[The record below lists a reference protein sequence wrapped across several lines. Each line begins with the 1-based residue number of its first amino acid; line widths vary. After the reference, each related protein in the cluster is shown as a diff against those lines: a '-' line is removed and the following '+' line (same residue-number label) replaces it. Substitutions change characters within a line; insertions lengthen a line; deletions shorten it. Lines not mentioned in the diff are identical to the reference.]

1 MENQLKVFNNADFGD
16 VRVIMQ
22 EGKPWFVGKDVASA
36 LGYLKP
42 ENAIANHVDDE
53 DKTSTL
59 IQGRGS
65 NYKSKAVLINESG
78 LYSLIMSSKLPTAK
92 AFKRWVTS
100 EVLPSIHK
108 TGGYIAG
115 SESMSDSELLAK
127 AVLVA
132 QETIKQRDKRIN
144 ELENDTARM
153 KPKEIFADA
162 VSASGATML
171 IGELAKILKQN
182 GVQIGQ
188 NRLFTWLRDNGY
200 LVKRKCADHNKPTQ
214 KAMEMGLFK
223 IKETT
228 VVHSDGHTSVATTTK
243 LTGKGQQYFI
253 NKLLAEKDG
262 AVA

>member
-1 MENQLKVFNNADFGD
+1 MNDKLILVNVDDNDNQTVSGRELHRFLEVVTPYTKWFERMCEYGFDENHDYAVTDKNVHNSNGGKQNIVDHILTLDMAKELCMLTRNGKGKQARQYFLEVEREWNTPEKVMARALKIANNQLNQYKT
-16 VRVIMQ
+16 
-22 EGKPWFVGKDVASA
+22 
-36 LGYLKP
+36 
-42 ENAIANHVDDE
+42 IATE
-53 DKTSTL
+53 
-59 IQGRGS
+59 Q
-65 NYKSKAVLINESG
+65 
-78 LYSLIMSSKLPTAK
+78 
-92 AFKRWVTS
+92 
-100 EVLPSIHK
+100 
-108 TGGYIAG
+108 
-115 SESMSDSELLAK
+115 
-127 AVLVA
+127 
-132 QETIKQRDKRIN
+132 QKQ
-144 ELENDTARM
+144 LEAA
-153 KPKEIFADA
+153 KPKVIFADA

-200 LVKRKCADHNKPTQ
+200 LVKRKCADYNKPTQ